1 MIQKLLVQKPII
13 IADYREKEII
23 EILKNEKEINVI
35 EENLNVDFIIGDIA
49 IERKTYKDFLNST
62 FDKRIFEQIE
72 NKNEFKKYILIL
84 EGSYIEED
92 KKEIFY
98 GILSKILASTN
109 ISVIF
114 TENIYETAKLLIKI
128 CKKYSS
134 DFIVL
139 PKAKRKIKKNQE
151 EMKKLIISI
160 LINFPGV
167 SYKTAEKILKKF
179 KSIKNFINA
188 EKHKLV
194 DILGE
199 KRAKKFLK
207 IINYEYSE

>member
-49 IERKTYKDFLNST
+49 IERKTYNDFLNST

-84 EGSYIEED
+84 EGNYIEED

-114 TENIYETAKLLIKI
+114 TKNIYETAKLLIKI

-134 DFIVL
+134 DFVVL
-139 PKAKRKIKKNQE
+139 PKTKRKIKKNQE
-151 EMKKLIISI
+151 EMEKLIISI